1 MSSCGTIRN
10 SVVSHHYNCRVSGA
24 AAAGALGLHEN
35 QVMEGG
41 HSEETNRNHNY
52 RWTTM
57 KQRRVSGAGPEP
69 NPRPWGTPTWVAHF
83 FFFIAF
89 TSWLEDEK
97 MRGNVNQTYVSV
109 WSIFFFLFLFFFTF
123 IHDQQ
128 EWDSSRQQVT
138 SAGKLKMM
146 KSTSQA
152 QCGWGAN
159 PTMLIG
165 TTGLSPLLGEAGC
178 SVKDSGALQINADV
192 EMLNLIFCMKT
203 YGWKLGREKMIMKK
217 VNTISM
223 THLLSQAE
231 YICPFTRLSWWL
243 APILW

>member
-1 MSSCGTIRN
+1 MTERCLVVERYVILSLVTITTAEWYCCCWSLGTTRE
-10 SVVSHHYNCRVSGA
+10 SGD
-24 AAAGALGLHEN
+24 G
-35 QVMEGG
+35 
-41 HSEETNRNHNY
+41 
-52 RWTTM
+52 RWTLRGNKRKSQLPMNNHETEEGIGGRART
-57 KQRRVSGAGPEP
+57 Q
-69 NPRPWGTPTWVAHF
+69 TPTLRNTNMGSTLV
-83 FFFIAF
+83 FFIAF

-109 WSIFFFLFLFFFTF
+109 WSFFLFFYTF
-123 IHDQQ
+123 IYDQQ

-165 TTGLSPLLGEAGC
+165 TTGLSPLLREAGC

-203 YGWKLGREKMIMKK
+203 YGWKLGREK
-217 VNTISM
+217 
-223 THLLSQAE
+223 
-231 YICPFTRLSWWL
+231 W
-243 APILW
+243 

>member
-1 MSSCGTIRN
+1 MTERCLVVERYVILSLVTITTAEWYCCCWSLGTTRE
-10 SVVSHHYNCRVSGA
+10 SGD
-24 AAAGALGLHEN
+24 G
-35 QVMEGG
+35 
-41 HSEETNRNHNY
+41 
-52 RWTTM
+52 RWTLRGNKRKSQLPMNNHETEEGIGGRART
-57 KQRRVSGAGPEP
+57 Q
-69 NPRPWGTPTWVAHF
+69 TPTLRNTNMGSTLV
-83 FFFIAF
+83 FFIAF

-109 WSIFFFLFLFFFTF
+109 WSFFLFFYTF
-123 IHDQQ
+123 IYDQQ

-165 TTGLSPLLGEAGC
+165 TTGISPLLREAGC

-203 YGWKLGREKMIMKK
+203 YGWKLGREK
-217 VNTISM
+217 
-223 THLLSQAE
+223 
-231 YICPFTRLSWWL
+231 W
-243 APILW
+243 